1 MAVEREEGI
10 PEANDQKISTF
21 RIRGIITN
29 KICKKILN
37 KVLAKRKIFLNFS
50 KLN

>member
-1 MAVEREEGI
+1 MAVERGEGI

-29 KICKKILN
+29 KICKNFVN
-37 KVLAKRKIFLNFS
+37 KVLAERKKSTVS
-50 KLN
+50 K